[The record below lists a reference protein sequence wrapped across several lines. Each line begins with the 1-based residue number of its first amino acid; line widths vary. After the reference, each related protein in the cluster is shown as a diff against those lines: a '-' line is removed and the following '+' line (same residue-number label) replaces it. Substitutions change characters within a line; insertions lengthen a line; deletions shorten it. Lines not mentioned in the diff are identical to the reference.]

1 MCVYERTFFVIHQFK
16 NNGYNIV
23 IDINS
28 GAIHVVDEATYDML
42 ALWQEQGRDGA
53 LTAMRDNHPEVS
65 EDELE
70 AIASEVDSL
79 IADGALFTEDN
90 YEPRIV
96 DFTARPTVVKA
107 LCLHITHDCNLAC
120 KYCFAEEGEYH
131 TGKRELM
138 SYEVGKQA
146 LDFLVANSGS
156 RRNLEVD
163 FFGGEPLMNWQVVK
177 QLVEYGRSIEKAAN
191 KNFRFTLTTN
201 GVLLNDEI
209 QEFAKF
215 HREGS

>member
-1 MCVYERTFFVIHQFK
+1 MIHQFK
-16 NNGYNIV
+16 NNGYNVV

-28 GAIHVVDEATYDML
+28 GAIHVVDEITYDFL
-42 ALWQEQGRDGA
+42 AFWQEQGEEA
-53 LTAMRDNHPEVS
+53 AVASMKEKHPEVS
-65 EDELE
+65 EKEIE
-70 AIASEVDSL
+70 EIRSEINTL
-79 IADGALFTEDN
+79 IEEGSLFTEDN
-90 YEPRIV
+90 YEPHIV

-163 FFGGEPLMNWQVVK
+163 FFGGEPLMNFDVVK
-177 QLVEYGRSIEKAAN
+177 QLVE
-191 KNFRFTLTTN
+191 
-201 GVLLNDEI
+201 
-209 QEFAKF
+209 
-215 HREGS
+215 

>member
-1 MCVYERTFFVIHQFK
+1 MIHQFK
-16 NNGYNIV
+16 NNGYNVV

-28 GAIHVVDEATYDML
+28 GAIHVVDDITYDYL
-42 ALWQEQGRDGA
+42 ALWQEQGEEA
-53 LTAMRDNHPEVS
+53 ATATIKENHKEVS
-65 EDELE
+65 SEEIDKIRSEINQLIEDG
-70 AIASEVDSL
+70 S
-79 IADGALFTEDN
+79 LFTEDN

-177 QLVEYGRSIEKAAN
+177 DLVVYGRSLEKEHD

-201 GVLLNDEI
+201 GVLLNNEVK
-209 QEFAKF
+209 EFVNK
-215 HREGS
+215 EM